1 MENFGWKLVKGAI
14 VGAMGAAGTL
24 IGGPIGGAAAAMVSR
39 SLLNQMGDGTD
50 DHHSNHGGDHGVHDI
65 DGGGHDF
72 DASTPGDFAN
82 VFDIF

>member
-1 MENFGWKLVKGAI
+1 ME
-14 VGAMGAAGTL
+14 AGQGGDRGRRGSGGHP

-50 DHHSNHGGDHGVHDI
+50 DHHGNHGGDHGVHDI
-65 DGGGHDF
+65 DSGGHDF

-82 VFDIF
+82 VLDIF